1 MRFALVIVVLFG
13 CGSDPEH
20 LPESVEPAPEPLTS
34 SMADSNRSGAEEVG
48 AYVGV
53 LAPRNATDVVAPST
67 STVAELSIKL
77 GDQVAKGALLGRLD
91 TRALREQ
98 LAVANAVLRAMQADV
113 AQATVAQRAAKNVL
127 DRERRAY
134 AAEIVAE
141 AQVAAADFD
150 ERKAAMA
157 VARSVASMQ
166 EQRAKIASL
175 TAKLTDTTLV
185 APLAGKV
192 ALAYVS
198 PGERVVEGQ
207 PIVRII
213 SSDELFV
220 KFAIPGDQA
229 GKVASGA
236 ELDVKIEQQGLH
248 TRAIVRHV
256 APELDPIAQ
265 MILAEAELVHPLPE
279 LQSGMVCRI
288 RPVQASK

>member
-1 MRFALVIVVLFG
+1 
-13 CGSDPEH
+13 
-20 LPESVEPAPEPLTS
+20 
-34 SMADSNRSGAEEVG
+34 
-48 AYVGV
+48 
-53 LAPRNATDVVAPST
+53 
-67 STVAELSIKL
+67 
-77 GDQVAKGALLGRLD
+77 
-91 TRALREQ
+91 
-98 LAVANAVLRAMQADV
+98 
-113 AQATVAQRAAKNVL
+113 
-127 DRERRAY
+127 
-134 AAEIVAE
+134 
-141 AQVAAADFD
+141 
-150 ERKAAMA
+150 
-157 VARSVASMQ
+157 MQ

>member
-1 MRFALVIVVLFG
+1 MIRLLLAIMLFG
-13 CGSDPEH
+13 CGTDARHAPTAG
-20 LPESVEPAPEPLTS
+20 EPALDPL
-34 SMADSNRSGAEEVG
+34 DSPAPSTKPRASDVDG
-48 AYVGV
+48 YIGV
-53 LAPRNATDVVAPST
+53 LTPRSSTEVVAPFT
-67 STVAELSIKL
+67 TVITDLTVHL
-77 GDQVAKGALLGRLD
+77 GDRVKTGQILGRID
-91 TRALREQ
+91 TRPLREE
-98 LAVANAVLRAMQADV
+98 LAIANATLKAKQAEAAEADV
-113 AQATVAQRAAKNVL
+113 DHRAAATTL
-127 DRERRAY
+127 ERERRAY
-134 AAEIVAE
+134 ADSIASM
-141 AQVAAADFD
+141 AQVNTAEFN
-150 ERKAAMA
+150 ERKTAMA
-157 VARSVASMQ
+157 VARSAASAD

-175 TAKLTDTTLV
+175 AAKLTDTTLV

-192 ALAYVS
+192 ALAYVT

-229 GKVASGA
+229 GKVASGT
-236 ELDVKIEQQGLH
+236 ELDVQIEQQGLH
-248 TRAIVRHV
+248 TRAIVQHV